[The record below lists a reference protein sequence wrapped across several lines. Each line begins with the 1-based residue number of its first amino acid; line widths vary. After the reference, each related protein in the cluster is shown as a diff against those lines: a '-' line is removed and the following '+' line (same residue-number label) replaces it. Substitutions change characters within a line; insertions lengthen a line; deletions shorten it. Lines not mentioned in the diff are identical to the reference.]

1 MCDRWQP
8 GVRLLPATDDRL
20 ETHVV
25 VESDSGG
32 EEAIHFQEW
41 WIRHR
46 AARSARRFVFLGAES
61 ARPAPGVLEAIET
74 ADAIL
79 FAPSNPVV
87 SIAPI
92 LAVPGVRD
100 AIRSATAP
108 VIGVSPIIGG
118 APVRGMADTCLAV
131 IGVECSASGVGRM
144 YGARSADGLLDRW
157 LVDAE
162 ADADTEVPGVTV
174 RAVPL
179 WMTDDQA
186 TAAMVAAGLE
196 ST

>member
-1 MCDRWQP
+1 M
-8 GVRLLPATDDRL
+8 
-20 ETHVV
+20 
-25 VESDSGG
+25 
-32 EEAIHFQEW
+32 
-41 WIRHR
+41 
-46 AARSARRFVFLGAES
+46 
-61 ARPAPGVLEAIET
+61 
-74 ADAIL
+74 
-79 FAPSNPVV
+79 
-87 SIAPI
+87 
-92 LAVPGVRD
+92 
-100 AIRSATAP
+100 
-108 VIGVSPIIGG
+108 IGVSPIIGG

>member
-1 MCDRWQP
+1 M
-8 GVRLLPATDDRL
+8 
-20 ETHVV
+20 
-25 VESDSGG
+25 
-32 EEAIHFQEW
+32 
-41 WIRHR
+41 
-46 AARSARRFVFLGAES
+46 
-61 ARPAPGVLEAIET
+61 LEAIET

-131 IGVECSASGVGRM
+131 IGVECSAAGVGGM

-162 ADADTEVPGVTV
+162 ADAGTEVPGVTV

-179 WMTDDQA
+179 
-186 TAAMVAAGLE
+186 
-196 ST
+196 